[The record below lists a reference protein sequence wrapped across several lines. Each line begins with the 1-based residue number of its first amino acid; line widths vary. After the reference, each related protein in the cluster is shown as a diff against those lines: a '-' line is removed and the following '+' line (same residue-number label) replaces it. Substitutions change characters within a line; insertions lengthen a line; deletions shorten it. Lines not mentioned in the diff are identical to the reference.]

1 MNPNS
6 MRLLLIVL
14 AMTAGSVDV
23 ISFLGL
29 GGLFNAHITG
39 NLVILAARII
49 ADNRAPIAVILSV
62 PVFLLVLGL
71 SRLLVRRLSSMK
83 IASLGPMLLLECVLL
98 AGFFELCIPAS
109 TRVNPDAAIAVLAGM
124 LGVSAMA
131 VQNVLVAVSLDGAPS
146 TTAMTANLTHFMID
160 FTDTLV
166 LRTRNDVSA
175 ARRRANQAWPTIV
188 GFVIGCGV
196 GAAGEAAFA
205 LRSVA
210 IPLALALVALA
221 LSQRRGV
228 LAAARLR

>member
-1 MNPNS
+1 
-6 MRLLLIVL
+6 MRLLVIVL

-49 ADNRAPIAVILSV
+49 ADNRAPIAVVLSV

-71 SRLLVRRLSSMK
+71 ARLLVRRLSSIG
-83 IASLGPMLLLECVLL
+83 IASLGPMLFVECLLL
-98 AGFFELCIPAS
+98 AGFLGVCIPDS
-109 TRVNPDAAIAVLAGM
+109 RFVDPNAAIAVLAGM

-131 VQNVLVAVSLDGAPS
+131 VQNVLVAVSLNGAPS
-146 TTAMTANLTHFMID
+146 TSAMTTNLTRFMID
-160 FTDTLV
+160 FVDTLV
-166 LRTRNDVSA
+166 LRTPNEVSE
-175 ARRRANQAWPTIV
+175 ARRRADQTWPTIV

-205 LRSVA
+205 LRSLA
-210 IPLALALVALA
+210 IPLGLALVALA
-221 LSQRRGV
+221 VSQRPQV

>member
-1 MNPNS
+1 
-6 MRLLLIVL
+6 MRLLTVVL

-49 ADNRAPIAVILSV
+49 ADNRAPIAVVLSV

-71 SRLLVRRLSSMK
+71 SRLLVRRLSLIG
-83 IASLGPMLLLECVLL
+83 IASLRPMLLLECLLL
-98 AGFFELCIPAS
+98 AGFFGVCISAS
-109 TRVNPDAAIAVLAGM
+109 RHVDPNAAIAILAGM

-146 TTAMTANLTHFMID
+146 TSAMTTNLTRFMID
-160 FTDTLV
+160 LVDTFV
-166 LRTRNDVSA
+166 LRTPNEVSE
-175 ARRRANQAWPTIV
+175 ARRRANQTWPTIA

-205 LRSVA
+205 LRSLA
-210 IPLALALVALA
+210 IPLGLALVALA
-221 LSQRRGV
+221 VSQRRQV
-228 LAAARLR
+228 LAAVRLR